1 MIGVEV
7 ELTSANFDA
16 ETASGTVLIDL
27 WAPWCS
33 PCAAIGSVISEIAR
47 EREGAIKVCRVNID
61 EDPALAARLR
71 VMSIPTISIMRDGE
85 EVDRLVGVVPK
96 EEIDAIIDRALCS
109 SR

>member
-1 MIGVEV
+1 MEV

-16 ETASGTVLIDL
+16 ETASGVVLIDL
-27 WAPWCS
+27 WAPWCR
-33 PCAAIGSVISEIAR
+33 PCGMIGPVISEIAR
-47 EREGAIKVCRVNID
+47 EREGSIKVCRMNID
-61 EDPALAARLR
+61 EDPVLAARFR

-96 EEIDAIIDRALCS
+96 EELDAMIDRALCS